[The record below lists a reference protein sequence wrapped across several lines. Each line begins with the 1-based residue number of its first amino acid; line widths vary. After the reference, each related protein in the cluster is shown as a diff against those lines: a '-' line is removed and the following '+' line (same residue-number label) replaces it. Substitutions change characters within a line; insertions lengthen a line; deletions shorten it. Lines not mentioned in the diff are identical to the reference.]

1 MPKTKK
7 TSRGKV
13 ITKPPSGKKAGRP
26 PMAAERTPEQI
37 QAAARAL
44 REKSRN
50 EFKGTGALD
59 RQTMVAPQRAG
70 FYRRFVNDNK
80 GRIDMLL
87 QKGYYFV
94 SKNQEGSFLPTDS
107 LSKAFVKRAG
117 TKEDGTPLFG
127 YLMELPED
135 MYRED
140 QQAKENRILAKEE
153 VIRNGSGDGT
163 GLSPDVSYDPTEG
176 KGQNNFFK

>member
-1 MPKTKK
+1 MSKLKT
-7 TSRGKV
+7 TARGKRV
-13 ITKPPSGKKAGRP
+13 GRPKKADTP
-26 PMAAERTPEQI
+26 KASSKSPEQI

-44 REKSRN
+44 REKSR
-50 EFKGTGALD
+50 EEHKGTGSLD

-70 FYRRFVNDNK
+70 FYRRFVNDQK
-80 GRIDMLL
+80 GRIDTLT

-107 LSKAFVKRAG
+107 LSQAFVKRAG
-117 TKEDGTPLFG
+117 TKEDGSPLFG
-127 YLMELPED
+127 YLMEIPED

-140 QQAKENRILAKEE
+140 QQAKEVRRLAKEE

-163 GLSPDVSYDPTEG
+163 GLSPDVSYDPTKG
-176 KGQNNFFK
+176 KGHNNFFK